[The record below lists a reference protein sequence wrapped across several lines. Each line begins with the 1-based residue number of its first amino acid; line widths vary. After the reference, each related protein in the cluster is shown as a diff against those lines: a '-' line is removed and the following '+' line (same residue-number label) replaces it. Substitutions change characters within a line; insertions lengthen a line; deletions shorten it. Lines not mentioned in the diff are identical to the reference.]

1 VAADNANAGQEGAPH
16 RHWYVTALVIV
27 ATVLAFVA
35 IFSLWV
41 NRQALNTDNWVTT
54 SGKLLEDKAVQ
65 TQVATFVVKQLYAN
79 VNVEAELKSNL
90 PPALAPL
97 AGPAAGGL
105 KQVAQTAAERV
116 LATGQAQDAWKKAN
130 RAAHKTLLKVIN
142 GGSKNI
148 STTGGKV
155 TLNLR
160 SVVEEVAADV
170 GINPAVANKIPAS
183 AASLVIL
190 RSKQIDAAQK
200 IAKAI
205 RRLAIVLTVLVF
217 GMYALAVY
225 LARGRRRE
233 TLRSVGIGFIAA
245 GAVALIARGLAG
257 TAVVDALAKNEAAK
271 PAAEAVWSI
280 GTGLLAQAAGS
291 AITFG
296 VLLVIAAV
304 FAGPTRYAVRLRRW
318 AAPYLRDRPGVTYTA
333 AGAIYLALIAW
344 APIAAFR
351 KPLGIL
357 VFALLMILGTEVL
370 RRQTAREFPA
380 AAAPPPATP
389 PQSGPAT

>member
-1 VAADNANAGQEGAPH
+1 VAADNATAQAGASK

-27 ATVLAFVA
+27 ATVLAVVA

-41 NRQALNTDNWVTT
+41 NRQALNTDNWTTT
-54 SGKLLEDKAVQ
+54 SGKLLQNKAVQ
-65 TQVATFVVKQLYAN
+65 TQVATFVVNQLYAN
-79 VNVEAELKSNL
+79 VDVKAQLQSRL
-90 PPALAPL
+90 PAQLQPL
-97 AGPAAGGL
+97 AGPAAGAL
-105 KQVAQTAAERV
+105 HNVAQTAAERA
-116 LATGQAQDAWKKAN
+116 LATGQVQDAWKKAN
-130 RAAHKTLLKVIN
+130 RAAHKALLKIIN

-160 SVVEEVAADV
+160 SIVGQVAGQI
-170 GINPAVANKIPAS
+170 GIDPSVANKIPAS

-190 RSKQIDAAQK
+190 KSKQLDAAQK

-217 GMYALAVY
+217 ALYAVAVY

-245 GAVALIARGLAG
+245 GAVALIAREIAG
-257 TAVVDALAKNEAAK
+257 TEVVNALAKNEEVR
-271 PAAEAVWSI
+271 PAAQAVWSI
-280 GTGLLAQAAGS
+280 GTSLLAQAAGS

-296 VLLVIAAV
+296 ILLVIAAV

-333 AGAIYLALIAW
+333 VGAIYLALIAW

-357 VFALLMILGTEVL
+357 VFLLLMVLGTEVL
-370 RRQTAREFPA
+370 RRQTAREFPV
-380 AAAPPPATP
+380 
-389 PQSGPAT
+389 

>member
-1 VAADNANAGQEGAPH
+1 VAAEDRPPERQTAGTEAQQPEPPAVAK

-35 IFSLWV
+35 IFSLWI
-41 NRQALNTDNWVTT
+41 NRQALNTDNWVDT
-54 SGKLLEDKAVQ
+54 SGKLLENKAVQ
-65 TQVATFVVKQLYAN
+65 TQVATFVVNQLYAN
-79 VNVEAELKSNL
+79 VDVKAQLQSRL
-90 PPALAPL
+90 PAQLQPL
-97 AGPAAGGL
+97 AGPASGAL
-105 KQVAQTAAERV
+105 HNVAQTAAERA
-116 LATGQAQDAWKKAN
+116 LATGQVQDAWKKAN
-130 RAAHKTLLKVIN
+130 RAAHKALLKVIN
-142 GGSKNI
+142 GGSNNI

-160 SVVEEVAADV
+160 SIVGEVAGEV
-170 GINPAVANKIPAS
+170 GIDPSVANKIPAS
-183 AASLVIL
+183 AGSLVIL

-200 IAKAI
+200 IAKLI
-205 RRLAIVLTVLVF
+205 RRLAIILTVLVF
-217 GMYALAVY
+217 GLYALAVY

-257 TAVVDALAKNEAAK
+257 TAVVDALAKNEAAR
-271 PAAEAVWSI
+271 PAADAVWSI

-291 AITFG
+291 AVTFG

-333 AGAIYLALIAW
+333 AGALYVALIAW

-357 VFALLMILGTEVL
+357 VFALLMVLGTEVL
-370 RRQTAREFPA
+370 RRQTAREFPQ
-380 AAAPPPATP
+380 P
-389 PQSGPAT
+389 G

>member
-1 VAADNANAGQEGAPH
+1 
-16 RHWYVTALVIV
+16 VTALVLV

-41 NRQALNTDNWVTT
+41 NRQALNTDNWT
-54 SGKLLEDKAVQ
+54 STSSKLLQNKAIQ
-65 TQVATFVVKQLYAN
+65 TQVATFVVTQLYAN
-79 VNVEAELKSNL
+79 VNVEATLKSKL
-90 PPALAPL
+90 PVQLQPL
-97 AGPAAGGL
+97 AGPVAGGL
-105 KQVAQTAAERV
+105 RQVAQTVAERA
-116 LATGQAQDAWKKAN
+116 LATGQVQDAWKKAN
-130 RAAHKTLLKVIN
+130 RAAHKTLLKVID

-160 SVVEEVAADV
+160 SIVGQVAGQV
-170 GINPAVANKIPAS
+170 GIDPAVANKIPAS
-183 AASLVIL
+183 AGSLVIL

-217 GMYALAVY
+217 GLYALAVY

-233 TLRSVGIGFIAA
+233 ALRSVGIGFIAA
-245 GAVALIARGLAG
+245 GAVALVVHGLAG
-257 TAVVDALAKNEAAK
+257 TAVVNALTKNEEAR
-271 PAAEAVWSI
+271 PAAEAVWNI
-280 GTGLLAQAAGS
+280 GTGLLVQAAGS
-291 AITFG
+291 AVTFG

-333 AGAIYLALIAW
+333 VGAIYLALIAW

-370 RRQTAREFPA
+370 RRQTAREFA
-380 AAAPPPATP
+380 DTGTATP
-389 PQSGPAT
+389 S

>member
-1 VAADNANAGQEGAPH
+1 VAADNAKGVSEAAP
-16 RHWYVTALVIV
+16 RRRWYVTALVIV

-41 NRQALNTDNWVTT
+41 NRQALNTDNWTTT
-54 SGKLLEDKAVQ
+54 SSKLLQNKAIQ
-65 TQVATFVVKQLYAN
+65 TQVATFVVNQIYAN
-79 VNVEAELKSNL
+79 VNVEATLKSKL
-90 PPALAPL
+90 PVQLQPL
-97 AGPAAGGL
+97 AGPVAGGL
-105 KQVAQTAAERV
+105 HDVAQSAAERA
-116 LATGQAQDAWKKAN
+116 LATGQVQDAWKQAN
-130 RAAHKTLLKVIN
+130 RAAHKTLLKIID

-160 SVVEEVAADV
+160 SIVGQVAGQV
-170 GINPAVANKIPAS
+170 GIDPAVANKIPAS
-183 AASLVIL
+183 AGSLVIL
-190 RSKQIDAAQK
+190 RSDQIDAAQK

-205 RRLAIVLTVLVF
+205 RSLAIILTVLVF
-217 GMYALAVY
+217 GLYALAVY
-225 LARGRRRE
+225 LAHGRRRE

-245 GAVALIARGLAG
+245 GAVALIVRGLAG
-257 TAVVDALAKNEAAK
+257 TAVVDALAKNDAAK

-291 AITFG
+291 AVTFG

-370 RRQTAREFPA
+370 RRQTAREFPDA
-380 AAAPPPATP
+380 RADTPAVKPAT
-389 PQSGPAT
+389 

>member
-1 VAADNANAGQEGAPH
+1 LAPKGQANTAK
-16 RHWYVTALVIV
+16 RHWYVTAMVIV

-41 NRQALNTDNWVTT
+41 NRQALNTDNWTTT
-54 SGKLLEDKAVQ
+54 SGRLLENKAIR
-65 TQVATFVVKQLYAN
+65 TQVATFVVNELYAN
-79 VNVEAELKSNL
+79 VDVKAQLQSRL
-90 PPALAPL
+90 PAQLQPL
-97 AGPAAGGL
+97 AGPAAGAL
-105 KQVAQTAAERV
+105 HNVAQTAAERA
-116 LATGQAQDAWKKAN
+116 LATGQVQDVWKKAN

-160 SVVEEVAADV
+160 SITEQVAAQV
-170 GINPAVANKIPAS
+170 GIDPAVANKIPAS
-183 AASLVIL
+183 AASIEIL
-190 RSKQIDAAQK
+190 RSKQIDTAQK

-205 RRLAIVLTVLVF
+205 RSLAIILLVLVF
-217 GMYALAVY
+217 GLYALAVY
-225 LARGRRRE
+225 LAHGRRRE

-245 GAVALIARGLAG
+245 GAVALIVRGLAG
-257 TAVVDALAKNEAAK
+257 TGVVNALAKNEEVR
-271 PAAEAVWSI
+271 PAAQAVWSI
-280 GTGLLAQAAGS
+280 GTSLLVQAAAS
-291 AITFG
+291 AVTFG

-304 FAGPTRYAVRLRRW
+304 FAGPTRHAVKLRRW

-333 AGAIYLALIAW
+333 AGAIYVALIAW

-357 VFALLMILGTEVL
+357 VFALLMALGTEVL
-370 RRQTAREFPA
+370 RRQTAREFPDS
-380 AAAPPPATP
+380 ATR
-389 PQSGPAT
+389 

>member
-1 VAADNANAGQEGAPH
+1 MAADNATAQAGAAR
-16 RHWYVTALVIV
+16 RHWYVTALVLV

-41 NRQALNTDNWVTT
+41 NRQALNTDNWTTT
-54 SGKLLEDKAVQ
+54 SGKLLENKAVQ
-65 TQVATFVVKQLYAN
+65 TQVATFVVNQLYAN
-79 VNVEAELKSNL
+79 VDVKAQLQSRL
-90 PPALAPL
+90 PAQLQPL
-97 AGPAAGGL
+97 AGPASGAL
-105 KQVAQTAAERV
+105 RNVAQTAAERA
-116 LATGQAQDAWKKAN
+116 LATGQVQDAWKKAN
-130 RAAHKTLLKVIN
+130 RAAHKALLKIIN

-160 SVVEEVAADV
+160 SIVGQVAGQI
-170 GINPAVANKIPAS
+170 GIDPSVANKIPAS

-190 RSKQIDAAQK
+190 KSKQIDTAQK

-217 GMYALAVY
+217 ALYALAVY

-233 TLRSVGIGFIAA
+233 TLRAVGIGFIFA
-245 GAVALIARGLAG
+245 GAVALIVRGLAG
-257 TAVVDALAKNEAAK
+257 TEVVNALAKNEEVR
-271 PAAEAVWSI
+271 PAAQAVWSI
-280 GTGLLAQAAGS
+280 GTSLLAQAAAS

-344 APIAAFR
+344 APIAPFR

-357 VFALLMILGTEVL
+357 VFALLIVLATEVL
-370 RRQTAREFPA
+370 RRQTAREFPDTTAKA
-380 AAAPPPATP
+380 A
-389 PQSGPAT
+389 

>member
-1 VAADNANAGQEGAPH
+1 MTAK

-41 NRQALNTDNWVTT
+41 NRQALNTDNWTTT
-54 SGKLLEDKAVQ
+54 SGKLLQNKAVQ
-65 TQVATFVVKQLYAN
+65 TQVATFVVNQLYAN
-79 VNVEAELKSNL
+79 VDVKAELAKRL
-90 PPALAPL
+90 PAQLQPL
-97 AGPAAGGL
+97 AGPAAGAL
-105 KQVAQTAAERV
+105 HNVAQTAAERA
-116 LATGQAQDAWKKAN
+116 LATGEVQGVWKKAN
-130 RAAHKTLLKVIN
+130 RAAHKTLLKVID

-160 SVVEEVAADV
+160 SVAEQVASDV
-170 GINPAVANKIPAS
+170 GIDPAVANKIPAS

-233 TLRSVGIGFIAA
+233 TLRSVGFGFIAA
-245 GAVALIARGLAG
+245 GAVALIARELAG
-257 TAVVDALAKNEAAK
+257 GAVVEALAKNEEVR
-271 PAAEAVWSI
+271 PAAAAVWDI

-291 AITFG
+291 ALTFG
-296 VLLVIAAV
+296 ILLVIAAV
-304 FAGPTRYAVRLRRW
+304 LAGPTRYAVKLRRW
-318 AAPYLRDRPGVTYTA
+318 AAPYLRDHPGATYA
-333 AGAIYLALIAW
+333 VAGAIYLALIAW

-357 VFALLMILGTEVL
+357 VFLLLMVLGTEVL
-370 RRQTAREFPA
+370 RRQTAREFPR
-380 AAAPPPATP
+380 
-389 PQSGPAT
+389 

>member
-1 VAADNANAGQEGAPH
+1 VTAK

-27 ATVLAFVA
+27 ATFLAFVG

-41 NRQALNTDNWVTT
+41 NRQALNTDNWVNT
-54 SGKLLEDKAVQ
+54 SGKLLEDKAIQ
-65 TQVATFVVKQLYAN
+65 TQVATFVVNQLYAN
-79 VNVEAELKSNL
+79 VDVKA
-90 PPALAPL
+90 ALASKLPAQLQPL

-105 KQVAQTAAERV
+105 RQVTQTAAEKA
-116 LATGQAQDAWKKAN
+116 LATGQLQGAWKKAN
-130 RAAHKTLLKVIN
+130 RAAHKALLKIVD
-142 GGSKNI
+142 GGSTNI

-160 SVVEEVAADV
+160 PIAAQVAGQV
-170 GINPAVANKIPAS
+170 GIDPSVANKIPAS
-183 AASLVIL
+183 AASLVVL
-190 RSKQIDAAQK
+190 RSKQLDAAQK
-200 IAKAI
+200 IAKLI

-245 GAVALIARGLAG
+245 GAVALVARGLAG

-291 AITFG
+291 AVTFG
-296 VLLVIAAV
+296 ILLVIAAV
-304 FAGPTRYAVRLRRW
+304 FAGPTRYAVRVRRW
-318 AAPYLRDRPGVTYTA
+318 AAPYLRDRPGVTYLA
-333 AGAIYLALIAW
+333 VGALYLALIAW

-357 VFALLMILGTEVL
+357 VFALLLVLGTEVL
-370 RRQTAREFPA
+370 RRQTAREFPQA
-380 AAAPPPATP
+380 A
-389 PQSGPAT
+389 

>member
-1 VAADNANAGQEGAPH
+1 
-16 RHWYVTALVIV
+16 VTALVIV

-35 IFSLWV
+35 IFSLWI
-41 NRQALNTDNWVTT
+41 NRQALNTDNWTTT
-54 SGKLLEDKAVQ
+54 SGKLLENKAIQ
-65 TQVATFVVKQLYAN
+65 TEVATFVVTQLYAN
-79 VNVEAELKSNL
+79 VDVKAELANRL
-90 PPALAPL
+90 PAQLQPL
-97 AGPAAGGL
+97 AGPAAGAL
-105 KQVAQTAAERV
+105 RNVAQTAAVRV
-116 LATGQAQDAWKKAN
+116 LATGQAQSVWKKAN

-142 GGSKNI
+142 GGGKNI

-160 SVVEEVAADV
+160 SVAEQVAAQV
-170 GINPAVANKIPAS
+170 GIDPAVANKIPAS

-205 RRLAIVLTVLVF
+205 RGLAIVLTVLVF

-225 LARGRRRE
+225 LAHGRRRE
-233 TLRSVGIGFIAA
+233 TLRSVGFGFIAA
-245 GAVALIARGLAG
+245 GAVALIARELAG
-257 TAVVDALAKNEAAK
+257 TGVVNALAKNESVR

-280 GTGLLAQAAGS
+280 GTGLLLQAASS

-296 VLLVIAAV
+296 VLIVIAAV
-304 FAGPTRYAVRLRRW
+304 FAGPTRYAVRIRHW

-333 AGAIYLALIAW
+333 AGALYLALIAW

-357 VFALLMILGTEVL
+357 VFALLLALGTEVL
-370 RRQTAREFPA
+370 RRQTAREFPDA
-380 AAAPPPATP
+380 GSRPPAVKPTAN
-389 PQSGPAT
+389 QES

>member
-1 VAADNANAGQEGAPH
+1 VTAK

-41 NRQALNTDNWVTT
+41 NRQALNTDNWTTT
-54 SGKLLEDKAVQ
+54 SGKLLENKAIQ
-65 TQVATFVVKQLYAN
+65 TQVATFVVNELYAN
-79 VNVEAELKSNL
+79 VDVKAQLANRL
-90 PPALAPL
+90 PAQLQPL
-97 AGPAAGGL
+97 AGPAAGAL
-105 KQVAQTAAERV
+105 HNVAQTAAERA
-116 LATGQAQDAWKKAN
+116 LATGQVQDVWKKAN

-160 SVVEEVAADV
+160 SIVGEVAGEV
-170 GINPAVANKIPAS
+170 GIDPAVANKIPAS
-183 AASLVIL
+183 AGSLVIL

-217 GMYALAVY
+217 ALYALAVY

-245 GAVALIARGLAG
+245 GAVALIVRGLAG
-257 TAVVDALAKNEAAK
+257 TAVVNALAKNEEVR

-280 GTGLLAQAAGS
+280 GTGLLAQAAAS
-291 AITFG
+291 AVTFG

-304 FAGPTRYAVRLRRW
+304 FAGPTRYAVRLREW

-357 VFALLMILGTEVL
+357 VFALLMVLGTEVL
-370 RRQTAREFPA
+370 RRQTAREFPRRA
-380 AAAPPPATP
+380 
-389 PQSGPAT
+389 